1 MNYVFLLNL
10 SYNILI
16 PSHSFK
22 ASLTQFFQQ
31 QKELL
36 SSFAVDV
43 IENNCTRVGGGGL
56 GLGTAASSLVT
67 AAGKRVRSRL

>member
-43 IENNCTRVGGGGL
+43 IENNCTRVGGGL

>member
-43 IENNCTRVGGGGL
+43 IENNCTRVGGGAWPGD
-56 GLGTAASSLVT
+56 
-67 AAGKRVRSRL
+67 SRLLFSYSRREEG